1 MSSETSTDT
10 HSFRSWHLF
19 VLAALLASTVALLV
33 ARPDDPVILAILI
46 AAIGSGAGVGFAFYY
61 TLKPLTVQKFK
72 ERSRIVGGRTRAAL
86 EREKIL
92 ILRSIKELEFDR
104 AMGKMSDEDFEEMSR
119 RLRLRALTL
128 MKQLDV
134 EEPEYREMINKELV
148 RRLGLESNDLGLLED
163 VTEVGGFICEV
174 CKTENDEDAKFCKG
188 CGALLEATR

>member
-163 VTEVGGFICEV
+163 VSEVGGFICEV

>member
-72 ERSRIVGGRTRAAL
+72 ERSRIVGGRTRDAL

-148 RRLGLESNDLGLLED
+148 RRLGLESNDLGLDGVER
-163 VTEVGGFICEV
+163 V
-174 CKTENDEDAKFCKG
+174 CTSLAGLGHCGEKG
-188 CGALLEATR
+188 A